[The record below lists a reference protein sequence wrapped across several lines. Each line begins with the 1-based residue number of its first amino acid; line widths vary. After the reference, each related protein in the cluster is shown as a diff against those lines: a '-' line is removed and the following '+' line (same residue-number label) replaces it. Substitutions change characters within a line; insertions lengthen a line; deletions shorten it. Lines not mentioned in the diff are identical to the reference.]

1 MRSWSLTLVKA
12 GAQAGEMIP
21 LTPADAL
28 QAQLGLLRFCYVKV
42 QFTGC
47 QEPSRSNPM
56 RSRREPCDVFI

>member
-12 GAQAGEMIP
+12 GAQADEMIS

-28 QAQLGLLRFCYVKV
+28 QAQLGLPRFCYVKV

-47 QEPSRSNPM
+47 QEPSRFNPM
-56 RSRREPCDVFI
+56 PF